1 MDRERNSKVRKVTV
15 LAVYAAIFGLILAA
29 CGSEPVSLDKVPVYP
44 QATPMIQGAN
54 EMADKVLEAIS
65 ESSKKQGLR
74 VNMKLYSLP
83 EESRWEDVKAFY
95 EDKLVG
101 TAWETVPGLNS
112 EHDHFRSAGWS
123 RGSGNMQEAL
133 TLSYVDSA
141 QAGTAFFVVALFSR

>member
-1 MDRERNSKVRKVTV
+1 MDWEGSSKVQKVTV

-29 CGSEPVSLDKVPVYP
+29 CGSEPVSLDQVPVYP

-101 TAWETVPGLNS
+101 TGWDPVSELSS
-112 EHDHFRSAGWS
+112 EHDHFYSAGWS